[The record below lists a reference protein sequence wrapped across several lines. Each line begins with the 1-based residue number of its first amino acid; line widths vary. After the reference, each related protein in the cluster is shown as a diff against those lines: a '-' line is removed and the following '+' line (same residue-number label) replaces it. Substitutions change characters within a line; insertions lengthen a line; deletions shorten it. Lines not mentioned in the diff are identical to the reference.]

1 MFTASQTVI
10 TPGTCNKYEFD
21 GQTNLHGHPL
31 QVKGAEKIS
40 GLQNHVIVC
49 GAEESLLSFVEQL
62 RRCDPRE
69 TPVVVLHPRFP
80 KNWSQLHQRFKS
92 LFYIQVGKQRCLDL

>member
-1 MFTASQTVI
+1 M
-10 TPGTCNKYEFD
+10 
-21 GQTNLHGHPL
+21 
-31 QVKGAEKIS
+31 
-40 GLQNHVIVC
+40 
-49 GAEESLLSFVEQL
+49 EQL

-92 LFYIQVGKQRCLDL
+92 LFYIQVGQATCLEL

>member
-1 MFTASQTVI
+1 MHVVAANQTVI
-10 TPGTCNKYEFD
+10 KLCTCNRYEI
-21 GQTNLHGHPL
+21 QRHTNLHGHLL

-92 LFYIQVGKQRCLDL
+92 LFYIQVGR